1 MQPIVM
7 REQRRLEDADLDYIK
22 GLSLDYDSGSDTG
35 ITHYL
40 GLSCDGWSSYYV
52 GAVWL
57 KEGCRPLVVLPK
69 FDRMDFIKILADA
82 LNAGIAPKYFNDAY
96 SINFDAP
103 VIQES
108 SLNSVLSPLLV
119 SHFLSV
125 VSRLLKKGLKRN
137 YIICE
142 ENLKCKIKGHILA
155 FPNLQKNVIRGH
167 VEKVLCRYQDYSLDY
182 PENQIIK
189 RALLASESMLLS
201 MKSSN
206 NELLKIVR
214 KTLISFQNI
223 SSDITPA
230 EVKSIRRD
238 KLHGEYPLAIN
249 LAKQILHRTD
259 FSISDCSSTIKFVPE
274 FAIDMSRIFEFYV
287 LSLLRTKYQ
296 DNDILFQEDA
306 GIMGRCD
313 FLILSEHLIIDAKYK
328 DDYPHKSN
336 DVKRADI
343 REVTGY
349 GRSTSILKKLG
360 IDDWT
365 QPECIIIYPNGEYK
379 LDEKLSDNK
388 LTEQSEP
395 IDGVHNFYTLGVSLP
410 SIK

>member
-1 MQPIVM
+1 M

-137 YIICE
+137 YII
-142 ENLKCKIKGHILA
+142 
-155 FPNLQKNVIRGH
+155 
-167 VEKVLCRYQDYSLDY
+167 
-182 PENQIIK
+182 
-189 RALLASESMLLS
+189 
-201 MKSSN
+201 
-206 NELLKIVR
+206 
-214 KTLISFQNI
+214 
-223 SSDITPA
+223 
-230 EVKSIRRD
+230 
-238 KLHGEYPLAIN
+238 
-249 LAKQILHRTD
+249 
-259 FSISDCSSTIKFVPE
+259 
-274 FAIDMSRIFEFYV
+274 
-287 LSLLRTKYQ
+287 
-296 DNDILFQEDA
+296 
-306 GIMGRCD
+306 
-313 FLILSEHLIIDAKYK
+313 
-328 DDYPHKSN
+328 
-336 DVKRADI
+336 
-343 REVTGY
+343 
-349 GRSTSILKKLG
+349 
-360 IDDWT
+360 
-365 QPECIIIYPNGEYK
+365 
-379 LDEKLSDNK
+379 
-388 LTEQSEP
+388 
-395 IDGVHNFYTLGVSLP
+395 
-410 SIK
+410 